1 MMAAK
6 KPVYTIDENGNRTD
20 YESMS
25 AAARG
30 LNVDL
35 IIVQCAL
42 MSCNRVKD
50 KRIYFKVGGDI
61 NGIKAN

>member
-1 MMAAK
+1 MAAK
-6 KPVYTIDENGNRTD
+6 KPVYTIDKNGIRTD

-42 MSCNRVKD
+42 MSCNKVKD
-50 KRIYFKVGGDI
+50 KKIYLKTGGDV